1 MQGFKYGEFHM
12 EAWYTKEKGPML
24 IECNPRVGGGPIQ
37 VWAAAQHPQEKR
49 YTTL

>member
-1 MQGFKYGEFHM
+1 M

-37 VWAAAQHPQEKR
+37 VLLHEQGCTGPRDLNSW
-49 YTTL
+49 